1 MSSNL
6 SVAEVLS
13 NLEQRV
19 VFLREQEAFHGEQE
33 AHHREQE
40 VLHREQRALH
50 AAELE
55 KVMQSLEAFRAVSA
69 SAVDLAVPPAPRS
82 RPAAVDVAK
91 LPSSGRLMVSRLV
104 RLAVESPELAEP
116 FGATA
121 VAAETS
127 RRFRDHLREPIRPRT
142 ASDVLRRM
150 LAEGELR
157 LAHKGRALHEA
168 LYTRKRTGP

>member
-19 VFLREQEAFHGEQE
+19 VFHREQEAFHGEQE

-40 VLHREQRALH
+40 GLHREERALH

-55 KVMQSLEAFRAVSA
+55 KVLQNLEAFRTVSA
-69 SAVDLAVPPAPRS
+69 SAVGLAVPPAQKSRS
-82 RPAAVDVAK
+82 AEVDEAK

-121 VAAETS
+121 VAAETN

-157 LAHKGRALHEA
+157 LAHKGRAVHEA
-168 LYTRKRTGP
+168 LYTRRRTGP

>member
-19 VFLREQEAFHGEQE
+19 AFHREREAFHGEQE
-33 AHHREQE
+33 AHHQE
-40 VLHREQRALH
+40 RRALH

-55 KVMQSLEAFRAVSA
+55 KVLQSLEAFRAVSA
-69 SAVDLAVPPAPRS
+69 SAVDLAVPPAPKS
-82 RPAAVDVAK
+82 MPAAVDEAK
-91 LPSSGRLMVSRLV
+91 LPSSGRLMVSRLL
-104 RLAVESPELAEP
+104 RLAVESPDLAEP
-116 FGATA
+116 FGPTA
-121 VAAETS
+121 VAAETN
-127 RRFRDHLREPIRPRT
+127 RRFRDHLREPVMPRT

>member
-19 VFLREQEAFHGEQE
+19 VFHREQEAFHGEQE
-33 AHHREQE
+33 A
-40 VLHREQRALH
+40 LHREQRALH

-55 KVMQSLEAFRAVSA
+55 KVLQNLEAFRTVSA
-69 SAVDLAVPPAPRS
+69 SAVDLAVPPAPKS
-82 RPAAVDVAK
+82 SPAAIDEAK

-121 VAAETS
+121 VAAETN